1 MQLFRYYGDIGE
13 NSKTLTSYF
22 ERNGSRECGVNENPA
37 EWMLDVIGAA
47 PSSQNKVDWPQ
58 KWRESEEKKQIK
70 RDLAEL
76 KAQLSSRPT
85 ESDPASLREFAAPL
99 GAQLYAVT
107 KRVFQQY
114 WRTPSYLYSKSA
126 LCLGT
131 VGDFLG

>member
-1 MQLFRYYGDIGE
+1 MRRERKSGGVDAGRYRR
-13 NSKTLTSYF
+13 STWLT
-22 ERNGSRECGVNENPA
+22 
-37 EWMLDVIGAA
+37 
-47 PSSQNKVDWPQ
+47 
-58 KWRESEEKKQIK
+58 EEKKQIK